1 MCLGAQARTANAN
14 ARRQYQY
21 EIQRRERN
29 WMQEISIYNAQKIK
43 YQTDSDKIAVAQ
55 SQAYAKKQEDMNIA
69 RGAAQL
75 KYEDLYRKVLQDN
88 EASNLIASGATG
100 RSVNRL
106 KTMEYADYGRQVNA
120 IGRKIMM
127 DDVQLERKTSKE
139 VSQLQGFR
147 DQAYANIAFNPQP
160 DVAPPQPVMQSVGAA
175 AFMDA
180 LSIGSSIA
188 TMGGSSGFGLWGV

>member
-1 MCLGAQARTANAN
+1 MCLGAQARAANESAK
-14 ARRQYQY
+14 RQYNY
-21 EIQRRERN
+21 EIERRERN
-29 WMQEISIYNAQKIK
+29 WMQEIAIYNAQKVK
-43 YQTDSDKIAVAQ
+43 YQTDSDNIAIAQ

-139 VSQLQGFR
+139 VSLPYL
-147 DQAYANIAFNPQP
+147 A
-160 DVAPPQPVMQSVGAA
+160 
-175 AFMDA
+175 
-180 LSIGSSIA
+180 SSIVFILR
-188 TMGGSSGFGLWGV
+188 TD